1 LPFACAKQNV
11 ASPEEVKSSLPN
23 NDNASTEASNH
34 SSQNNQ
40 PANQNSY
47 DNSQAAAYRPQ
58 SELLSTDLDPG
69 NSPLGKVDFL
79 NFTYPLPRGWQHP
92 DAKEVTLENGQKP
105 PVFENIT
112 DDMDPE
118 EKAVKKAERR
128 IGLSYVAT
136 KYFDIDGDGVREAAV
151 ILKVETGGSAIP
163 QIVYIYQ
170 WKNEKPELIWYFRT
184 GDRADGGLKN
194 IYVADGRLV
203 IELFGQDRFIFGSV
217 ESGRITGDEEQLC
230 CPSFFTKSRYRWN
243 GKNFQLDGKRL
254 TYSISDA
261 NQPPIENLGDKINQK
276 NK

>member
-1 LPFACAKQNV
+1 
-11 ASPEEVKSSLPN
+11 
-23 NDNASTEASNH
+23 
-34 SSQNNQ
+34 
-40 PANQNSY
+40 
-47 DNSQAAAYRPQ
+47 
-58 SELLSTDLDPG
+58 DPG

-254 TYSISDA
+254 TYLISDA